1 MKKKLP
7 TRKVT
12 ISFRSKREQEPLKI
26 VADAAIATSGVGQ
39 GKLIPLV
46 ILDTSERPDVEEFI
60 RIHTYVGPGDVTVA
74 WVQYPKG
81 KNNLS
86 LYVEA
91 VRPSEVIFFIRFDLM
106 SHWVI
111 VDQII
116 RSRAL
121 YIQSGRPGDR
131 LRTTLDKPRISIEI
145 SDSGFDDIWESIGH
159 EAVIRR
165 LRSEGLSKGDAK
177 LASSL
182 LIQKWRKEFGNLR
195 MPAD

>member
-1 MKKKLP
+1 MKKKLT
-7 TRKVT
+7 TRKVA
-12 ISFRSKREQEPLKI
+12 IRFRSKREQEPIQI
-26 VADAAIATSGVGQ
+26 VADAAIATSHVGQ

-46 ILDTSERPDVEEFI
+46 ILDTTGHPDVEEFI
-60 RIHTYVGPGDVTVA
+60 RIHTYVGPGDVTVG

-86 LYVEA
+86 LHVEA
-91 VRPSEVIFFIRFDLM
+91 ARPSEVIFFIRFDLM

-111 VDQII
+111 VDQIV

-121 YIQSGRPGDR
+121 YIQAGRQGDR

-145 SDSGFDDIWESIGH
+145 GDLGFDDIWESIGH

-165 LRSEGLSKGDAK
+165 LRSEGLSKGNAK
-177 LASSL
+177 RASSL
-182 LIQKWRKEFGNLR
+182 LIQKWRQEFGDFR
-195 MPAD
+195 MDAE